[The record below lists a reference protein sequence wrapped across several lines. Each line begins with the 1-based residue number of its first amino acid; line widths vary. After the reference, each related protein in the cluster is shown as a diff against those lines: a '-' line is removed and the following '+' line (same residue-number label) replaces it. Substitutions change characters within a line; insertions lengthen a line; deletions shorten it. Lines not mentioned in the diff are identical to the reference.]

1 MSFSD
6 VAALAVDR
14 DFRDRI
20 AACYSQEQEPVV
32 NGVHPLT
39 WTDLYQ
45 FNIAGS
51 PGFGDAYASALAGG
65 VPDPGKDPSV
75 ISDAQILGAVQA
87 LITELET
94 PPPEPEP

>member
-6 VAALAVDR
+6 VAALATDR

-32 NGVHPLT
+32 GGMHPLT
-39 WTDLYQ
+39 WTDTYQ
-45 FNIAGS
+45 FNIAGA
-51 PGFGDAYASALAGG
+51 PGFGDAYASAIAGG
-65 VPDPGKDPSV
+65 VEFPGKDPAV
-75 ISDAQILGAVQA
+75 ITDAMLLGAVQA

-94 PPPEPEP
+94 PAAP